1 MSKDIDNPNKE
12 KSTMKHLIKR
22 VAGVLGLILLII
34 LVIAILLG
42 LIPASIQALESDPDP
57 AVDYNE
63 ALRRFEE
70 LQAGERAKVTE
81 VNSSR
86 LMTHGEQTD
95 KVYVLIHGWTNS
107 PRQFVELGELL
118 FEQGHNVLI
127 LRLPHHGFPSGSVGE
142 LRNVTPENLSAYG
155 DQTVDIAAGLG
166 EQVEVIG
173 LSVGGAVTSWIAQN
187 RPDVKRVML
196 IAPMFGLDHLP
207 AVVDNFLMNL
217 FSRAPNINLIAP
229 GEPYREHVYRGQST
243 RGVAQVMRFGE
254 SVFKQANGSSPAVT
268 NILVVTNA
276 NDSTVDN
283 SRTEELAGIWEKSG
297 AAIVRYVFPAELG
310 LPHNSIDVTEPGT
323 DTDLVY
329 AQILELLGEH
339 PPQ

>member
-1 MSKDIDNPNKE
+1 MSTEIGNPNKE
-12 KSTMKHLIKR
+12 KSTTKSLIKR
-22 VAGVLGLILLII
+22 IAKVLGLILLAI
-34 LVIAILLG
+34 LVIVILLG
-42 LIPASIQALESDPDP
+42 MIPASIKGLESDADP
-57 AVDYNE
+57 AESYDE
-63 ALRRFEE
+63 ALRRFEV
-70 LQAGERAKVTE
+70 LQAGEQAKVTE

-118 FEQGHNVLI
+118 FERGHNVLI

-155 DQTVDIAAGLG
+155 DQTVDVAAGLG
-166 EQVEVIG
+166 EQVEIIG

-187 RPDVKRVML
+187 RPDVTRVML
-196 IAPMFGLDHLP
+196 ISPLFGLDHLP
-207 AVVDNFLMNL
+207 AFVDYFLMNL
-217 FSRAPNINLIAP
+217 FSRAPNINLIDP
-229 GEPYREHVYRGQST
+229 EEPYREHVYRGQST
-243 RGVAQVMRFGE
+243 SGVAQAMRFGE
-254 SVFKQANGSSPAVT
+254 SIFKQANSSSPAVT

-283 SRTEELAGIWEKSG
+283 SHTDELVDIWETSG
-297 AAIVRYVFPAELG
+297 AAILRYVFPAVLG
-310 LPHNSIDVTEPGT
+310 LPHDSIDVSEPGT

-329 AQILELLGEH
+329 AQILELLGEN
-339 PPQ
+339 PIQ